1 MGGAEMPD
9 WLPWAVNFTAC
20 LATGILLRVHLVDE
34 RVKEIKRSSTRWQNG
49 NGRSAAT
56 SDTASRG
63 SVDLAALR

>member
-34 RVKEIKRSSTRWQNG
+34 RVKEIKREPDELAERE
-49 NGRSAAT
+49 REE
-56 SDTASRG
+56 RG
-63 SVDLAALR
+63 DE